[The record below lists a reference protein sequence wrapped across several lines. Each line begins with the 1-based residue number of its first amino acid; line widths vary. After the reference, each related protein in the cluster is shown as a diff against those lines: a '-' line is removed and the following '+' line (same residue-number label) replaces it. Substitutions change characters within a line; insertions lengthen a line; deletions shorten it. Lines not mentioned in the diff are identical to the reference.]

1 MKVHFSAKL
10 LSGPVPVYLLALAV
24 LILLTHVHYMGH
36 VGVGVP
42 PAAKLEEPAVSVM
55 RHCDIFRGEWV
66 PDTAAPAYSHKTCG
80 MIQEHQNCLKY
91 GRPDLGFLKWRWRP
105 SGCELPRFDPAQFL
119 RFARHRSLAF
129 VGDSL
134 ARNHM
139 QSLLCL
145 LAQVASPKDVSPDPS
160 DQQNKVY
167 HYRAYNFTVA
177 MFWSPF
183 LVRAREP
190 EHDDPAHTAHYS
202 LYLDE
207 PDERWVSQVPRFD
220 YVLVSAANW
229 FSRPSLFYEKR
240 RLVGCSFCSRQYG
253 VPDLTLHYSHR
264 KAWRVAL
271 QAINA
276 LDNVTGRVIV
286 RTLSPMSHFD
296 NGTWDQGGDCRRTE
310 PLLSN
315 QTSMMDGRG
324 PDHRFYAAQ
333 MEEYRAA
340 EKAARAKGTMRLMLM
355 DATAAMLMRPD
366 GHPSRYGHRP
376 NDKVQLYNDCVHW
389 CLPGPIDI
397 WNDMLFQMILV

>member
-1 MKVHFSAKL
+1 MKKL
-10 LSGPVPVYLLALAV
+10 HYLVKVLFGPVPVYFSALAI
-24 LILLTHVHYMGH
+24 LILLTNAQYFGL

-42 PAAKLEEPAVSVM
+42 RVAKLASSTPVVSVM
-55 RHCDIFRGEWV
+55 KYCDIFRGEWV
-66 PDTAAPAYSHKTCG
+66 PDAEAPYYNHKTCG

-105 SGCELPRFDPAQFL
+105 SGCELPRFDPVQFL
-119 RFARHRSLAF
+119 QFVRHKKLAF

-145 LAQVASPKDVSPDPS
+145 LSQAAYPKDISPNPTD
-160 DQQNKVY
+160 QNKVY
-167 HYRAYNFTVA
+167 YYRAYNFTIN

-190 EHDDPAHTAHYS
+190 AHDDAAHTGHYS

-207 PDERWVSQVPRFD
+207 PDGWVAEVPKFD

-240 RLVGCSFCSRQYG
+240 RLIGCSFCNRQYG
-253 VPDLTLHYSHR
+253 VPDLSLYYSQR
-264 KAWRVAL
+264 KAWRVSL

-276 LDNVTGRVIV
+276 LGGGVKGRVIV
-286 RTLSPMSHFD
+286 RMLSPMSHFE
-296 NGTWDQGGDCRRTE
+296 NGTWDQGGNCKRTE
-310 PLLSN
+310 PLRGN
-315 QTSMMDGRG
+315 QTAAMDGR
-324 PDHRFYAAQ
+324 DLRFYTAQ
-333 MEEYRAA
+333 MEEYREA
-340 EKAARAKGTMRLMLM
+340 EKDGRAKGVRMMLM

-366 GHPSRYGHRP
+366 GHPSRYGHWP
-376 NDKVQLYNDCVHW
+376 DEKVQLYNDCIHW
-389 CLPGPIDI
+389 CLPGPIDV
-397 WNDMLFQMILV
+397 WNDLLFQMILA

>member
-1 MKVHFSAKL
+1 MKLHFVL
-10 LSGPVPVYLLALAV
+10 RFLFGPVPVYFSALAI
-24 LILLTHVHYMGH
+24 LILLTNAQYFGL
-36 VGVGVP
+36 VGVTVP
-42 PAAKLEEPAVSVM
+42 RATKLASSAPVVSVM
-55 RHCDIFRGEWV
+55 KYCDIFRGEWV
-66 PDTAAPAYSHKTCG
+66 PDLEAPYYNHKTCY

-105 SGCELPRFDPAQFL
+105 SGCELPRFDPVQFL
-119 RFARHRSLAF
+119 QFARHKSLAF

-145 LAQVASPKDVSPDPS
+145 LSQVSYPKDISANPS
-160 DQQNKVY
+160 TQNKVY
-167 HYRAYNFTVA
+167 HYRAYNFTIS

-190 EHDDPAHTAHYS
+190 DHDGPAHTGHWS

-207 PDERWVSQVPRFD
+207 PDQSWVSEISRFD

-253 VPDLTLHYSHR
+253 VPALTLYYSQR
-264 KAWRVAL
+264 RAWRVSL
-271 QAINA
+271 KAIND
-276 LDNVTGRVIV
+276 LENLRGRVIV
-286 RTLSPMSHFD
+286 RMLSPMSHFE
-296 NGTWDQGGDCRRTE
+296 NGTWDQGGDCKRTQ
-310 PLLSN
+310 PLRSN
-315 QTSMMDGRG
+315 ETVMEGR
-324 PDHRFYAAQ
+324 DLHFYTAQ

-340 EKAARAKGTMRLMLM
+340 EKVAEAKGRRMMLM

-366 GHPSRYGHRP
+366 GHPSRYGHLP
-376 NDKVQLYNDCVHW
+376 NQKVQLYNDCIHW

-397 WNDMLFQMILV
+397 WNDMLFQMLLA

>member
-1 MKVHFSAKL
+1 MKLHFL
-10 LSGPVPVYLLALAV
+10 IRFLFGPVPVYFSALAILIV
-24 LILLTHVHYMGH
+24 LTNAQYFGL

-42 PAAKLEEPAVSVM
+42 HTTKLVSSTPVVSVM
-55 RHCDIFRGEWV
+55 KYCDIFRGEWV
-66 PDTAAPAYSHKTCG
+66 PDMEAPYYNHKTCY

-105 SGCELPRFDPAQFL
+105 SGCELPRFDPVQFL
-119 RFARHRSLAF
+119 QFVRHKSLAF

-145 LAQVASPKDVSPDPS
+145 LSQVAYPKDLSANPS
-160 DQQNKVY
+160 DQNKVY
-167 HYRAYNFTVA
+167 YYRAYNFTIS

-183 LVRAREP
+183 LLRAREP
-190 EHDDPAHTAHYS
+190 AHDGPAHTGHWS

-207 PDERWVSQVPRFD
+207 PDDKWVSQISRFD

-240 RLVGCSFCSRQYG
+240 RLIGCSFCSRQYG
-253 VPDLTLHYSHR
+253 VPDLTLYYSQR

-271 QAINA
+271 QAING
-276 LDNVTGRVIV
+276 LDKVKGRVIV
-286 RTLSPMSHFD
+286 RMLSPMSHFE
-296 NGTWDQGGDCRRTE
+296 NGTWDQGGNCKRTQ
-310 PLLSN
+310 PLRSN
-315 QTSMMDGRG
+315 ETVMEGR
-324 PDHRFYAAQ
+324 DLHFYTAQ

-340 EKAARAKGTMRLMLM
+340 EKAARAKGLRLMLM

-366 GHPSRYGHRP
+366 GHPSQYGHWP
-376 NDKVQLYNDCVHW
+376 NEKVQLYHDCIHW

-397 WNDMLFQMILV
+397 WNDMLFQMLVA

>member
-1 MKVHFSAKL
+1 MKLHFVL
-10 LSGPVPVYLLALAV
+10 RFLFGPVPVYFSALAI
-24 LILLTHVHYMGH
+24 LILLTNAQYFGL
-36 VGVGVP
+36 VGVTVP
-42 PAAKLEEPAVSVM
+42 RATKLASSAPVVSVM
-55 RHCDIFRGEWV
+55 KYCDIFRGEWV
-66 PDTAAPAYSHKTCG
+66 PDLEAPYYNHKTCY

-105 SGCELPRFDPAQFL
+105 SGCELPRFDPVQFL
-119 RFARHRSLAF
+119 QFARHKSLAF

-145 LAQVASPKDVSPDPS
+145 LSQVSYPKDISANPS
-160 DQQNKVY
+160 TQNKVY
-167 HYRAYNFTVA
+167 HYRAYNFTIS

-190 EHDDPAHTAHYS
+190 DHDGPAHTGHWS

-207 PDERWVSQVPRFD
+207 PDQSWVSEISRFD

-253 VPDLTLHYSHR
+253 VPDLTLYYSQR
-264 KAWRVAL
+264 RAWRVSL
-271 QAINA
+271 KAIND
-276 LDNVTGRVIV
+276 LENLRGRVIV
-286 RTLSPMSHFD
+286 RMLSPMSHFE
-296 NGTWDQGGDCRRTE
+296 NGTWDQGGDCKRTQ
-310 PLLSN
+310 PLRSN
-315 QTSMMDGRG
+315 ETVMEGR
-324 PDHRFYAAQ
+324 DLHFYTAQ

-340 EKAARAKGTMRLMLM
+340 EKVAEAKGRRMMLM

-366 GHPSRYGHRP
+366 GHPSRYGHLP
-376 NDKVQLYNDCVHW
+376 NQKVQLYNDCIHW

-397 WNDMLFQMILV
+397 WNDMLFQMLLA

>member
-1 MKVHFSAKL
+1 MKVNFLAKL

-24 LILLTHVHYMGH
+24 LILLTSAQYKGH

-42 PAAKLEEPAVSVM
+42 PTAKLEPVVSVM

-66 PDTAAPAYSHKTCG
+66 PDTEAPAYSHKTCG

-119 RFARHRSLAF
+119 HLARHRSLAF

-145 LAQVASPKDVSPDPS
+145 LAQVAYPKDISPPNPL

-167 HYRAYNFTVA
+167 YYRAYNFTVN

-183 LVRAREP
+183 L
-190 EHDDPAHTAHYS
+190 
-202 LYLDE
+202 
-207 PDERWVSQVPRFD
+207 VPRFD

-310 PLLSN
+310 PLRSN
-315 QTSMMDGRG
+315 QTSMDGRG
-324 PDHRFYAAQ
+324 PNLRFYAAH

-389 CLPGPIDI
+389 SLPGPIDI

>member
-1 MKVHFSAKL
+1 MKLHFSAKL
-10 LSGPVPVYLLALAV
+10 LSGPVPVYLLALVV
-24 LILLTHVHYMGH
+24 LILLTHVVHYMGH

-42 PAAKLEEPAVSVM
+42 PTAKRLEEPAVSVM
-55 RHCDIFRGEWV
+55 KHCDIFRGEWV

-145 LAQVASPKDVSPDPS
+145 LAQVASPRDMSPDPS

-190 EHDDPAHTAHYS
+190 AGHDGHYS

-220 YVLVSAANW
+220 YVLLSAANW

-271 QAINA
+271 RAINA

-310 PLLSN
+310 PLRSN